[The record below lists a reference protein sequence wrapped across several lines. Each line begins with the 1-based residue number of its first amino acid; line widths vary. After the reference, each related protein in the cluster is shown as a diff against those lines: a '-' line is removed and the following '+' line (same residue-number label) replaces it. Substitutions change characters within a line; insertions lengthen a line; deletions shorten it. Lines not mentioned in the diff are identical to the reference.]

1 MSRHICSLTHPMA
14 SSLLRFPASSGFSV
28 TSCFS
33 FRRLSIRGEDHS
45 FIHSFISPS
54 YVHISI
60 HSPIIYLLTHSLTV
74 HSLTQQ
80 LSQLSTHTSNHPS
93 SITLSA
99 HTSTIHSSTYH
110 PCIHPTILHS
120 SIHLVI
126 YLPPLYP
133 HSSVALISIHES
145 IIHLS
150 IHHPSMLGHSS
161 SDLLCARVCEAGWGS
176 PALEKRSGLGNCYM
190 SSCMKRR

>member
-60 HSPIIYLLTHSLTV
+60 HSPIIYLLTYSLTV
-74 HSLTQQ
+74 HALTQQ

-93 SITLSA
+93 IHYSIRP
-99 HTSTIHSSTYH
+99 HIYH
-110 PCIHPTILHS
+110 PF
-120 SIHLVI
+120 IHLPS
-126 YLPPLYP
+126 L
-133 HSSVALISIHES
+133 
-145 IIHLS
+145 
-150 IHHPSMLGHSS
+150 HPSNHSPFIYPPS
-161 SDLLCARVCEAGWGS
+161 NLSTTPLPSFFCCPYIYS
-176 PALEKRSGLGNCYM
+176 
-190 SSCMKRR
+190 